1 MATFK
6 EIPKLTRSPGYC
18 IDVDWYGLETQLE
31 HWLKEDRSCPLDL
44 EPDFQR
50 GHVWTPKQ
58 QSDYVE
64 YILRGGFSGKDI
76 FFNCVGWQGS
86 FKGPFVLVD
95 GKQRLTAVRGF
106 LANTV
111 AIFNGIYFRDFTDV
125 LRASGA
131 SFKFHVNDLPT
142 RAEVLRWYLE
152 MNSGGTPHTTSEL
165 LRVRELLEGEKK
177 K

>member
-1 MATFK
+1 
-6 EIPKLTRSPGYC
+6 
-18 IDVDWYGLETQLE
+18 
-31 HWLKEDRSCPLDL
+31 
-44 EPDFQR
+44 
-50 GHVWTPKQ
+50 
-58 QSDYVE
+58 
-64 YILRGGFSGKDI
+64 
-76 FFNCVGWQGS
+76 
-86 FKGPFVLVD
+86 VLVD